1 MRFPLALTAK
11 IAKHIV
17 KHKLLRTPKFA
28 LVLQLEPLHTCN
40 LTCTGCGRIREY
52 STSLKDMMSVEDCL
66 GSARECDAPMVS
78 ICGGEPLIYP
88 KIEELI
94 DGLLKQGRIVYVC
107 TNGMFMRKKMKD
119 YLASIYRADLEPKL
133 KRLLEERLITDKE
146 LETIRKGRPSTAP
159 VIRPT
164 KWMYWNVHIDGLEY
178 THDLIVEREGVFK
191 ECVEAI
197 KMAKILGYQVAT
209 NTTVYKETE
218 VKEIEDMFKFFSWLG
233 VDGHT
238 ISPGY
243 DYDAA
248 KKDMA
253 KRLGKRPED
262 FFLTR
267 KMTRTKFKKIE
278 EWGSLFTI
286 FGTPVYQEFLAGKR
300 ELTCTA
306 WAIPTRNVR
315 GWKAPCY
322 LMTDTQNTA
331 GHYPTYRDLLEK
343 VEWSRYGVVNGV
355 ARDPRCENCMVHCG
369 YEQSGALGTNFQRGD
384 NWKNFRYNFWPK
396 PQPYAEGHRVNAF
409 NGFSAGK
416 GHLAEAK
423 AAINGA
429 PKTNGAK
436 SVFFSRE
443 PNPVAH
449 VNGNGH
455 GHVNGNSCGNG
466 DTSQRDELLAKI
478 RDAKKVELKAD

>member
-1 MRFPLALTAK
+1 MRFPLGLTAK
-11 IAKHIV
+11 IARHII
-17 KHKLLRTPKFA
+17 KHKLRRTPKFA

-52 STSLKDMMSVEDCL
+52 STSLKDMMSLEDCL
-66 GSARECDAPMVS
+66 ESANECDAPMVS

-94 DGLLKQGRIVYVC
+94 AGILEQERIVYVC
-107 TNGMFMRKKMKD
+107 TNGMFMRKKMRD
-119 YLASIYRADLEPKL
+119 YMASIYSPELEANISKL
-133 KRLLEERLITDKE
+133 ISEKLISEKDA
-146 LETIRKGRPSTAP
+146 ETIRKGKKDARP
-159 VIRPT
+159 VIGPT

-191 ECVEAI
+191 ECVDAI

-209 NTTVYKETE
+209 NTTVYKETD
-218 VKEIEDMFKFFSWLG
+218 VKEIEQMFEYFSAME

-243 DYDAA
+243 EYDAA
-248 KKDMA
+248 KKDMVS
-253 KRLGKRPED
+253 RLGKQPED

-267 KMTRTKFKKIE
+267 KMTRQKFAKIQ
-278 EWGSLFTI
+278 EWGERFTI

-306 WAIPTRNVR
+306 WAIPTRNVK

-322 LMTDTQNTA
+322 LMTD
-331 GHYPTYRDLLEK
+331 GHYPRYDEMLEK
-343 VEWSRYGVVNGV
+343 VDWNKYGVVDGV

-369 YEQSGALGTNFQRGD
+369 YDPSGALSPKLSD
-384 NWKNFRYNFWPK
+384 SWKNMKYNFGAKPK
-396 PQPYAEGHRVNAF
+396 PYFKGRDVFAF
-409 NGFSAGK
+409 NGMSIGK

-423 AAINGA
+423 AAINSPRA
-429 PKTNGAK
+429 AMNGAQ
-436 SVFFSRE
+436 SVFSRKE
-443 PNPVAH
+443 ESH
-449 VNGNGH
+449 SHESSG
-455 GHVNGNSCGNG
+455 SCGSG
-466 DTSQRDELLAKI
+466 DSTQRDDLLAKI
-478 RDAKKVELKAD
+478 SKKDA

>member
-11 IAKHIV
+11 IARHIIS
-17 KHKLLRTPKFA
+17 HKVAKTPKFA

-52 STSLKDMMSVEDCL
+52 STSLKDMMSLEDCL
-66 GSARECDAPMVS
+66 ASATECDAPMVS

-88 KIEELI
+88 RIEELVS
-94 DGLLKQGRIVYVC
+94 GLLGQGRIVYVC
-107 TNGMFMRKKMKD
+107 TNGMFMRKKMKE
-119 YLASIYRADLEPKL
+119 YLAAVYSPAHEATIGK
-133 KRLLEERLITDKE
+133 LLEEKLISGKDAE
-146 LETIRKGRPSTAP
+146 NIRKADDRARAKV

-164 KWMYWNVHIDGLEY
+164 TWMYWNVHIDGLEY

-197 KMAKILGYQVAT
+197 RMAKILGYQVAT

-218 VKEIEDMFKFFSWLG
+218 VREIEEMFKFFSWLG

-248 KKDMA
+248 KKDMV

-267 KMTRTKFKKIE
+267 AMTREKFSRIE
-278 EWGSLFTI
+278 EWGRHFTI

-306 WAIPTRNVR
+306 WAIPTRNIR

-322 LMTDTQNTA
+322 LMTD
-331 GHYPTYRDLLEK
+331 GHHPTYAEMLEK
-343 VEWSRYGVVNGV
+343 VDWNKYGVVDGV
-355 ARDPRCENCMVHCG
+355 ARDSRCENCMVHCG
-369 YEQSGALGTNFQRGD
+369 YDPSGALGTNYRRGD
-384 NWKNFRYNFWPK
+384 NWKNFKYNFWPK
-396 PQPYAEGHRVNAF
+396 PDRYERGHEVKAF
-409 NGFSAGK
+409 NGFSIGK
-416 GHLAEAK
+416 GHLAPAK
-423 AAINGA
+423 AALHAAGLDHEGA
-429 PKTNGAK
+429 DTEFYVRQMQASKAT
-436 SVFFSRE
+436 
-443 PNPVAH
+443 
-449 VNGNGH
+449 
-455 GHVNGNSCGNG
+455 GNSPSSGCGSG

-478 RDAKKVELKAD
+478 QDPKVRVKTS

>member
-11 IAKHIV
+11 IAGHIV
-17 KHKLLRTPKFA
+17 KHKIARTPKFA
-28 LVLQLEPLHTCN
+28 MVLQLEPLHTCN

-52 STSLKDMMSVEDCL
+52 STSLKDMMPLEDCL
-66 GSARECDAPMVS
+66 ASATECNAPMVS

-88 KIEELI
+88 KIEELV
-94 DGLLKQGRIVYVC
+94 DGLLRQGRIVYIC
-107 TNGMFMRKKMKD
+107 TNGMFMRKKMRD
-119 YLASIYRADLEPKL
+119 YLAAGYSAKSEAVLQQ
-133 KRLLEERLITDKE
+133 LLGEKLITEKE
-146 LETIRKGRPSTAP
+146 AEGIRKGKSDGRP
-159 VIRPT
+159 VIRPS
-164 KWMYWNVHIDGLEY
+164 KWTYWNVHIDGLEY

-209 NTTVYKETE
+209 NTTVYKETD
-218 VKEIEDMFKFFSWLG
+218 VKEIEEMFEFFSSLE

-253 KRLGKRPED
+253 KRLGKNPED

-267 KMTRTKFKKIE
+267 KMTREKFAKIQD
-278 EWGSLFTI
+278 WGKRFTI

-322 LMTDTQNTA
+322 LMTD
-331 GHYPTYRDLLEK
+331 GHYPSYQEMLAK
-343 VEWSRYGVVNGV
+343 VDWSKYGVVDGV
-355 ARDPRCENCMVHCG
+355 ARDSRCENCMVHCG
-369 YEQSGALGTNFQRGD
+369 YDPSGALGTNYQRGD
-384 NWKNFRYNFWPK
+384 NFKNFAYNFGTKPK
-396 PQPYAEGHRVNAF
+396 PYFEGRKVKAF
-409 NGFSAGK
+409 NGVSIGK

-423 AAINGA
+423 AAINAGE
-429 PKTNGAK
+429 G
-436 SVFFSRE
+436 S
-443 PNPVAH
+443 
-449 VNGNGH
+449 
-455 GHVNGNSCGNG
+455 SCGSSANG
-466 DTSQRDELLAKI
+466 SSAQRDDLLKQIAAK
-478 RDAKKVELKAD
+478 REA